1 MTYLSIYL
9 RNIQANS
16 IVSISGTITNGN
28 QGTYALNYGINFNG
42 FVYLN
47 GTSNSFYVANPTTT
61 TSGASVATSSGNSI
75 SIRTTNYPLNRFFSA
90 TYTFAMTNFDVSS
103 PILEIKV
110 PDSIK
115 ASKAGITCN
124 YRTWN
129 TTDNYFNLLIDS
141 NVNILGCSYTNQ
153 RIIIDGL
160 DKANKTVSSTGFLY
174 IIINGLLNP

>member
-1 MTYLSIYL
+1 M
-9 RNIQANS
+9 
-16 IVSISGTITNGN
+16 
-28 QGTYALNYGINFNG
+28 
-42 FVYLN
+42 
-47 GTSNSFYVANPTTT
+47 ANPTTT
-61 TSGASVATSSGNSI
+61 TSGTSASTSSTGVATSSSGNSI

-90 TYTFAMTNFDVSS
+90 TYTFAMTNFDISS